1 MRQRKE
7 IYQTIIFFLLLSLF
21 FISLSPSR
29 PLMFLRGMAER
40 VLIPLQKSFYAN
52 LGLPLHEQKEE
63 IKKLQSQNREL
74 LSQLVKQNNLQKDNQ
89 ALRDQFVETSL
100 NPQQLLPAIIIGM
113 QYTPSTEPTEIII
126 DKGTSQGLS
135 EGQVIVYKNILIG
148 RIIYAGDSISKVL
161 LTTHEKTS
169 FSAQALKTGAL
180 GVLKGKS
187 NEMVF
192 EQVQTSDVL
201 ENGDYV
207 VTKGSVDENNNGYPP
222 NIIVGRIHAVD
233 KRPSALFQS
242 ALVSPILDIK
252 TLSTVFILINRK
264 K

>member
-21 FISLSPSR
+21 FISLSPTR
-29 PLMFLRGMAER
+29 PFVFLRGIAER
-40 VLIPLQKSFYAN
+40 IIIPLQRSFYVN
-52 LGLPLHEQKEE
+52 LGLSFHEQKQE
-63 IKKLQSQNREL
+63 IRKLQTQNAEL
-74 LSQLVKQNNLQKDNQ
+74 LAQLVNLNTLKKDNQ
-89 ALRDQFVETSL
+89 ALRDQFAETSF
-100 NPQQLLPAIIIGM
+100 NPQQLLSASIIGM
-113 QYTPSTEPTEIII
+113 QYTPGTEPTEIII
-126 DKGTSQGLS
+126 DKGTAQGLT
-135 EGQVIVYKNILIG
+135 EGQIVIYKNILIG
-148 RIIYAGDSISKVL
+148 RIVYVGTSSARVL
-161 LTTHEKTS
+161 LTTHERTS
-169 FSAQALKTGAL
+169 FSAKALKTDAL
-180 GVLKGKS
+180 GILKGKG

-207 VTKGSVDENNNGYPP
+207 VTKGSMDENNNGYPP
-222 NIIVGRIHAVD
+222 NIIVGKIHAVD

-264 K
+264 